1 MRINLIINLLIN
13 CPSSSIHKHRTHLL
27 MDVHAPCLYIGY
39 VVLIDNGI
47 RLVLDLNADDA
58 NAKDVIQFQISLSL
72 IKDEETTV
80 LPVMDLQEET
90 HNFFRSSLYVYL
102 NTYIHT

>member
-1 MRINLIINLLIN
+1 
-13 CPSSSIHKHRTHLL
+13 
-27 MDVHAPCLYIGY
+27 MDVHAPCLYIMY

-47 RLVLDLNADDA
+47 RLVLDLNAGNA